1 MGSGEHALQFDVII
15 PPEARWWQATA
26 RTVRLEGWRRGLI
39 LGIEISCDETAAAVV
54 ERGARTLSSVVASQ
68 IATHARYGGV
78 VPELASREHLRA
90 IVPVVRAALA
100 EAGVALGDLDAI
112 AVTSGPGLAGA
123 LLVGITYAKALAF
136 AQGLP
141 LIAVNHL
148 EGHIHA
154 VLLQERQNGRWI
166 IPKSRSFAPL
176 TPKPIESLRGTPARF
191 AQDDT
196 DEGLAQDIDG
206 DRALALVVS
215 GGHTHLYLAQPRQG
229 PWRYTLIGRTLD
241 DAAGEAYDKV
251 AKLLG
256 LGYPGGPWIDA
267 LARFGDPQAVPFS
280 FAQIKTKVHLAG
292 QGAAHQGG
300 QRRAPIAELDPHF
313 LFSFSGIKTAVL
325 RYVELHGLRAEAE
338 ARAVRLLGSGRGA
351 SERPTRKRR
360 WRLCP
365 QATLDLIASFQHA
378 VVGDL
383 MKKTFAA
390 AEALDAERI
399 LVTGGVAANR
409 ELRERFTAEAAAAGN
424 PGGVSDAGAFHRQCG
439 DDCGS
444 GVAAICGRGVCR
456 PELTADPSLVL
467 GRQGTRD

>member
-1 MGSGEHALQFDVII
+1 M
-15 PPEARWWQATA
+15 TK
-26 RTVRLEGWRRGLI
+26 RGLI
-39 LGIEISCDETAAAVV
+39 LGIETSCDETAAAIV
-54 ERGARTLSSVVASQ
+54 ERGAHTLSSVVASQ

-90 IVPVVRAALA
+90 IVPVVRAALEQA
-100 EAGVALGDLDAI
+100 QISLDDLDAV

-136 AQGLP
+136 ANRLP

-154 VLLQERQNGRWI
+154 VLLQEREGRL
-166 IPKSRSFAPL
+166 PSND
-176 TPKPIESLRGTPARF
+176 PATQEPRL
-191 AQDDT
+191 ALDDR
-196 DEGLAQDIDG
+196 DDADSE
-206 DRALALVVS
+206 REPALALVVS
-215 GGHTHLYLAQPRQG
+215 GGHTHLYLAQPAHG
-229 PWRYTLIGRTLD
+229 VWRYQLIGRTLD

-267 LARFGDPQAVPFS
+267 LARFGDPLAVPFS
-280 FAQIKTKVHLAG
+280 FAQVKTKAHLAG
-292 QGAAHQGG
+292 AAP
-300 QRRAPIAELDPHF
+300 RTKAARTAPIAQLDPRF

-338 ARAVRLLGSGRGA
+338 ARMAKLFAQKDGRAMTLKLPQTA
-351 SERPTRKRR
+351 SDALE
-360 WRLCP
+360 LCP

-383 MKKTFAA
+383 LKKTFAA
-390 AEALDAERI
+390 AEALGATRI

-409 ELRERFTAEAAAAGN
+409 ELRARFSGEAERRGLHIAYPALALSTDNAAMIAAAAW
-424 PGGVSDAGAFHRQCG
+424 PRLVAGEFAP
-439 DDCGS
+439 D
-444 GVAAICGRGVCR
+444 
-456 PELTADPSLVL
+456 ELSADPALAL
-467 GRQGTRD
+467 T

>member
-1 MGSGEHALQFDVII
+1 MPGN
-15 PPEARWWQATA
+15 
-26 RTVRLEGWRRGLI
+26 GLI
-39 LGIEISCDETAAAVV
+39 LAIESSCDETAAAVV

-100 EAGVALGDLDAI
+100 QAGVTLAGLDAI

-136 AQGLP
+136 STGLP

-154 VLLQERQNGRWI
+154 VLLNERE
-166 IPKSRSFAPL
+166 S
-176 TPKPIESLRGTPARF
+176 TPSPLRGDP
-191 AQDDT
+191 
-196 DEGLAQDIDG
+196 DEQ
-206 DRALALVVS
+206 ALALVVS
-215 GGHTHLYLAQPRQG
+215 GGHTHLYLARPTANTWHYQ
-229 PWRYTLIGRTLD
+229 LIGRTLD

-267 LARFGDPQAVPFS
+267 LAQLGNPHAVPFPFS
-280 FAQIKTKVHLAG
+280 QIKTKLHLAG
-292 QGAAHQGG
+292 KPPRTKAAKT
-300 QRRAPIAELDPHF
+300 APIANLDPHF

-325 RYVELHGLRAEAE
+325 RYVELHNLRPEAE
-338 ARAVRLLGSGRGA
+338 ARREALFTGPDAPV
-351 SERPTRKRR
+351 RPTIQDA
-360 WRLCP
+360 LATCDP
-365 QATLDLIASFQHA
+365 QTLDLIASFQHA

-383 MKKTFAA
+383 LKKTFAA
-390 AEALDAERI
+390 AEALGARRI

-409 ELRERFTAEAAAAGN
+409 ELRSRFTAEAARRSVSVAFPTLALSTDNAAMIAAAAWPRFLSGEFAP
-424 PGGVSDAGAFHRQCG
+424 PGLS
-439 DDCGS
+439 
-444 GVAAICGRGVCR
+444 
-456 PELTADPSLVL
+456 ADPSMAL
-467 GRQGTRD
+467 GG